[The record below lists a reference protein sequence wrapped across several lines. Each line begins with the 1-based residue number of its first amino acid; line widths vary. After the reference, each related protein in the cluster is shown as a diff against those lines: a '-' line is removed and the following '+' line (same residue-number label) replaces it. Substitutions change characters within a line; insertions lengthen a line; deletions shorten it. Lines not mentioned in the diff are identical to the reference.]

1 MNDKRLTKSCK
12 SHNKPQSS
20 HCLVMHGD
28 AHLNYKRYKVKKP
41 CFNGHPKVHKYL
53 YTHTHY
59 FCVFQKISFFIFFS
73 FIESNKRIKKM
84 QNNAMH
90 ESMIP
95 KTDKKS
101 CVKVLL

>member
-1 MNDKRLTKSCK
+1 MNDKRLTKSYK

-28 AHLNYKRYKVKKP
+28 AHLSYKRYKVKKP

-59 FCVFQKISFFIFFS
+59 FCVFQKISFFIFF
-73 FIESNKRIKKM
+73 FLLLKAIKELKKCKTM
-84 QNNAMH
+84 QCMKA
-90 ESMIP
+90 
-95 KTDKKS
+95 
-101 CVKVLL
+101 